1 MKRYMTLRNIDF
13 SYNRLNFNIESPE
26 YEDSL
31 KFVKNLCNFLDN
43 AIVMT
48 HLKLSGMELG

>member
-1 MKRYMTLRNIDF
+1 MTLRNIDF

-26 YEDSL
+26 CEDSL
-31 KFVKNLCNFLDN
+31 KFVKNLCYFLEN

-48 HLKLSGMELG
+48 HLKLSGMELGQ

>member
-1 MKRYMTLRNIDF
+1 MTLRNIDF
-13 SYNRLNFNIESPE
+13 SYNRLNFNTESPE

-31 KFVKNLCNFLDN
+31 KFVDNLCNFLDK

>member
-1 MKRYMTLRNIDF
+1 MTLRNIDF